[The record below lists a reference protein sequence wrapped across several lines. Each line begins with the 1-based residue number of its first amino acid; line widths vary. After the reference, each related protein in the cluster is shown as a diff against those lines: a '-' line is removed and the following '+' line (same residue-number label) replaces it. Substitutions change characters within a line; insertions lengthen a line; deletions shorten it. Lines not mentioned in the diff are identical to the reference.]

1 MLNIVDESPK
11 SKNSQEDMNDIVKRY
26 LEAHKIRSVNNFDLM
41 AMIKSGQLTVTG
53 SKTQDS

>member
-26 LEAHKIRSVNNFDLM
+26 LEAHKIRSVNNYDLM
-41 AMIKSGQLTVTG
+41 AMIESGQLTVTG